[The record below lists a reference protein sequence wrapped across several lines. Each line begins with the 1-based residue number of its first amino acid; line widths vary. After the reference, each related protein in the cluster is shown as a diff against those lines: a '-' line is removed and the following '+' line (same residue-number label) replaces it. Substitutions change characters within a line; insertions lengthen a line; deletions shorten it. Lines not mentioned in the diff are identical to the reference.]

1 MGIAGFEQRLEKLVE
16 GVFARV
22 FRSGVRPVE
31 LGRRIARD
39 MDMRRS
45 VDVQGRLRAPNEFI
59 VRVSPEDD
67 EQFAGIRTQLENEL
81 ADAAREHARDEGY
94 AFSGPVAV
102 TVVAEPGLRVGEF
115 RIESHL
121 REGDGGVG
129 PGSIVLP
136 DGQRFVLD
144 AETVT
149 VGRLPDCELLLV
161 DPRVSRHH
169 AEIRPSGDDFV
180 LVDLGSTNGTRVN
193 GVRVAQRVLRD
204 GDELAFGSTRLRFE
218 AS

>member
-1 MGIAGFEQRLEKLVE
+1 MGIAAFEQRLEHLVE
-16 GVFARV
+16 GVFARM

-31 LGRRIARD
+31 LGRRISRE
-39 MDMRRS
+39 MDIRRS
-45 VDVQGRLRAPNEFI
+45 LDVNGRMRAPNEF
-59 VRVSPEDD
+59 VVSVSQADDD
-67 EQFAGIRTQLENEL
+67 EFSGIRTQLEHEL

-94 AFSGPVAV
+94 VFSGPVTV
-102 TVVAEPGLRVGEF
+102 TVAADPALRVGEF
-115 RIESHL
+115 RIESHQ
-121 REGDGGVG
+121 REGHGGAG

-144 AETVT
+144 DEVVT
-149 VGRLPDCELLLV
+149 IGRLPDCELLLA

-180 LVDLGSTNGTRVN
+180 VVDLGSTNGTRVN
-193 GVRVAQRVLRD
+193 GVRVSQRVLRD

>member
-1 MGIAGFEQRLEKLVE
+1 MGIAAFEQRLENLVE
-16 GVFARV
+16 GVFARL

-31 LGRRIARD
+31 LGRRIARE
-39 MDMRRS
+39 MDIRRS
-45 VDVQGRLRAPNEFI
+45 VDVQGRLRAPNEF
-59 VRVSPEDD
+59 VVSLSLADD
-67 EQFAGIRTQLENEL
+67 EQFEGVRTQLEHEL

-94 AFSGPVAV
+94 AFSGPVTV
-102 TVVAEPGLRVGEF
+102 TVVADPGLRVGEF

-121 REGDGGVG
+121 REGEGGVG

-144 AETVT
+144 AEVVT

-161 DPRVSRHH
+161 DSRVSRHH
-169 AEIRPSGDDFV
+169 AEIRPHGDEFV

-193 GVRVAQRVLRD
+193 GVRVSQRVLRD
-204 GDELAFGSTRLRFE
+204 GDELGFGSTRLRFE